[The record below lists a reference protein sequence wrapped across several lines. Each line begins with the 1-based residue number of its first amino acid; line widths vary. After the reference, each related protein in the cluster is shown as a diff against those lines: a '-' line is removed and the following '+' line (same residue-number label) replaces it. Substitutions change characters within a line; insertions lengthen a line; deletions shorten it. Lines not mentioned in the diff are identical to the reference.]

1 MHKYEVC
8 KVDIFGGPAFVLCDF
23 SKDEFFIGMFL
34 SGLYMNSSMLPENC
48 LVKENIDP
56 YSGSYSLT
64 ADSDV
69 EAVEQYRDL
78 YEILT
83 CTETCRVDIGE
94 LYK

>member
-1 MHKYEVC
+1 MSYVTSVKMSSSSE
-8 KVDIFGGPAFVLCDF
+8 
-23 SKDEFFIGMFL
+23 MFL

-83 CTETCRVDIGE
+83 CTETCRIGISE